1 MMNFM
6 TMTRR
11 YFMTRRTI
19 LLSSLVFLAVLTT
32 TVWTAPPAQAAPE
45 TVTIAAANSLREAF
59 RKILPLFEAHN
70 KDINV
75 RVIYGPSQTLSKQIE
90 EGAPIDVFLPSQVEE
105 IDQLEKKG
113 LVIQGTRRVYAGTSL
128 VLIAGPELPAPI
140 ASVQDLRATLIRY
153 IAVGDPKTS
162 SVGKVAAQYLKYS
175 KLDSQLKSQ
184 MVYGEHSRAVLDLV
198 AKGEADLGVVYRTDA
213 VSNKKIRIL
222 DEAPVDSHTPVQYGV
237 AAVWTARNIAGAGDF
252 ISFLGT
258 PKIQALLQ
266 DHGFDRIAEP
276 QVGVAQR
283 QEGQ

>member
-1 MMNFM
+1 
-6 TMTRR
+6 
-11 YFMTRRTI
+11 MTRRTI

-32 TVWTAPPAQAAPE
+32 TVWTAPPAHAAPE
-45 TVTIAAANSLREAF
+45 TVTIAAANSLRDAF

-70 KDINV
+70 KDITV

-90 EGAPIDVFLPSQVEE
+90 EGAPIDIFLPSQVEE

-140 ASVQDLRATLIRY
+140 ASVQDLRTTLIRY

-222 DEAPVDSHTPVQYGV
+222 DEAPVDSHMPVQYGV